1 MPNASR
7 IETRLRILPEWADLN
22 GHMNVA
28 YYVLA
33 FDRATDVFYDAL
45 GIGWDYVR
53 REQKSLFTLA
63 INVDYLREVVAGDG
77 VRIATRLLDHDHK
90 RIHYFHEMVHA
101 GTGWLA
107 ATNELLAMHVE
118 MATRKSTPFPDDVV
132 ARLAA
137 MQSAHAALPPPA
149 QLGRK
154 LGIRRGE
161 PAPSGN
167 P

>member
-1 MPNASR
+1 MSGDFLV
-7 IETRLRILPEWADLN
+7 ETRLRILPEWTDLN

-45 GIGWDYVR
+45 GIGWDYLR
-53 REQKSLFTLA
+53 REQQSLFTLA
-63 INVDYLREVVAGDG
+63 MNVDYVREIVAGVD
-77 VRIATRLLDHDHK
+77 VRIATRLVDHDHK
-90 RIHYFHEMVHA
+90 RIHYVHEMIDA
-101 GTGWLA
+101 GGGWLA
-107 ATNELLAMHVE
+107 ATNELLAMHVD
-118 MATRKSTPFPDDVV
+118 MASRKSTPFPDRVV
-132 ARLAA
+132 ARLVP
-137 MQSAHAALPPPA
+137 MQSAHAALPPLA

-161 PAPSGN
+161 PGASGN